1 MLKGWSESESCAAT
15 AKPTGVGLELELED
29 EESREEGAEEVW
41 EAGGSES
48 DCSSGLG
55 TTGASGA
62 S

>member
-1 MLKGWSESESCAAT
+1 MLKGWSDSESCAA
-15 AKPTGVGLELELED
+15 KPTDVGLELELED